1 MRIQTISLALVT
13 SLLLTGCASFNLFG
27 NRVKPVEIQTKAVER
42 TPLNLDAPAPLKSKP
57 VEWILITPQNAEE
70 VWAKLREKNA
80 DLVLFGLTDDG
91 YEELAMTIAELRN
104 YIAAQRQVI
113 VKYKE
118 YYEPKKDEAK
128 TEEKK

>member
-1 MRIQTISLALVT
+1 
-13 SLLLTGCASFNLFG
+13 
-27 NRVKPVEIQTKAVER
+27 VEIQTKAVER
-42 TPLNLDAPAPLKSKP
+42 TPLNLDAPTPLKSKP

-91 YEELAMTIAELRN
+91 YEELSMTMAELRN

-113 VKYKE
+113 IKYKE

>member
-91 YEELAMTIAELRN
+91 YEELSMTMAELRN

-113 VKYKE
+113 IKYKE
-118 YYEPKKDEAK
+118 YYEPKKDETK

>member
-27 NRVKPVEIQTKAVER
+27 SRVKPVEIQTKAVER
-42 TPLNLDAPAPLKSKP
+42 TPLNLEAPAPLKSKP

-70 VWAKLREKNA
+70 VWTKLREKNA

-91 YEELAMTIAELRN
+91 YEELSMTMAELRN
-104 YIAAQRQVI
+104 YIAAQRQI
-113 VKYKE
+113 IIKYKE
-118 YYEPKKDEAK
+118 YYEPEK